1 MSNKIGNWRLDKNWN
16 RILSDVP
23 VCEQSPQT
31 TDYLNGH
38 MVCDMIANK
47 HIARRI
53 IASVRACKD
62 IILED
67 LEQADSGYWV
77 KQAKTAADE
86 WAKACEG
93 WDASMAMNAE
103 LLEALK
109 TVFSEAEK
117 AGITHTPGGGV
128 GVFAYKGFPYA
139 WATATRDLLARISG
153 ADTAQYGHPIDEQT
167 EPDYDN
173 LARDY
178 TDAEMDANQP
188 TPYDP

>member
-77 KQAKTAADE
+77 KQAKTAADG

-93 WDASMAMNAE
+93 WEASMAMNAE

-109 TVFSEAEK
+109 KIAEYE
-117 AGITHTPGGGV
+117 GDGPPTTPWKDIV
-128 GVFAYKGFPYA
+128 
-139 WATATRDLLARISG
+139 RDLGEVARAAIARASG
-153 ADTAQYGHPIDEQT
+153 ADTAQYSHSIN
-167 EPDYDN
+167 EPSK
-173 LARDY
+173 
-178 TDAEMDANQP
+178 P
-188 TPYDP
+188 